1 MPIVKLLE
9 RCSKVKLNNENE
21 VLLRAN
27 FNKLN
32 KEQYREL
39 YNDLYGK
46 LYKHKKLRL
55 FDRIKIFISSLKE
68 AH

>member
-9 RCSKVKLNNENE
+9 RCSKVKLNNETE

-27 FNKLN
+27 FSKLS

-46 LYKHKKLRL
+46 LYKHKKFRIL
-55 FDRIKIFISSLKE
+55 DEIKIRISFKKE
-68 AH
+68 A

>member
-9 RCSKVKLNNENE
+9 RCSKVKLNNETE

-27 FNKLN
+27 FNKLS

-39 YNDLYGK
+39 YNNLYGK
-46 LYKHKKLRL
+46 LYKHKKFRIL
-55 FDRIKIFISSLKE
+55 DEIKIRISFKKE
-68 AH
+68 A